1 MNNFELD
8 LTPLYRHSV
17 GFDQLASML
26 RNSVSREAPA
36 SNYPPY
42 NIEVEKEHHYQITIA
57 VAGFSQEDL
66 DIQVE
71 DGVLLVRGKKSED
84 TEEKHYL
91 YQGIAGRSFERK
103 FNLADHT
110 EVKGA
115 ELINGLLTIKL
126 VKEIPEA
133 MKPRRI
139 EIGKTDNVIQHK
151 AKDVA

>member
-1 MNNFELD
+1 MSNFELD

-17 GFDQLASML
+17 GFDQLASLL
-26 RNSVSREAPA
+26 RNSLRSESPA

-42 NIEVEKEHHYQITIA
+42 NIEAVEENHYQITLA

-66 DIQVE
+66 DLQVE
-71 DGVLLVRGKKSED
+71 NGVLTVRGKKAD
-84 TEEKHYL
+84 DEKEKQYL

-103 FNLADHT
+103 FNLADHV

-115 ELINGLLTIKL
+115 DLSNGLLTISL

-133 MKPRRI
+133 MKPKKI
-139 EIGKTDNVIQHK
+139 EIGKSDNVIEHK
-151 AKDVA
+151 SKSAA